1 MGKPLIMVSSITYAM
16 KGRQILAQKG
26 IRSDIVRTPNVYH
39 GSSCGYSL
47 FVPKNTDEAQK
58 ILEANGIKVI
68 GRENRDGAP

>member
-26 IRSDIVRTPNVYH
+26 IRSDIVRTPSKSR

-47 FVPKNTDEAQK
+47 FVPIKTDEAQK
-58 ILEANGIKVI
+58 ILEANGIKVV
-68 GRENRDGAP
+68 GRADKESAP